1 MTNDKTK
8 DEKMEARRKV
18 ANALA
23 SEYDNFFIRNENQTI
38 YVRTEPYTEF
48 ILVKRGS
55 VKISENGRTVTI
67 NAGEIGIINAFAIH
81 SLTPTP
87 DSIVIG
93 VLFGGEYL
101 ADFSRKMCDYE
112 FENSVSGSL
121 KGELGRIIEEIAL
134 RSSELD
140 FFEKKAYVN
149 FMVSRII
156 KDQSVRKSERS
167 TNAKVST
174 IIRYIYENSENE
186 ISLKT
191 IADEFGYVPMTVSHI
206 FSKYVGKDLR
216 RFTNEIRIRK
226 AAFLLAKDNSKKV
239 SIAEV
244 ARSVGFKSVATFH
257 RIYKEYYGTSPRGE
271 IVENPDA
278 N

>member
-1 MTNDKTK
+1 MTNDKIK

-23 SEYDNFFIRNENQTI
+23 TEYDNFFVRNENQTV

-48 ILVKRGS
+48 IAVKQGS
-55 VKISENGRTVTI
+55 VKITENGNTVTV

-81 SLTPTP
+81 SLTPSP
-87 DSIVIG
+87 DSVVIG

-101 ADFSRKMCDYE
+101 ADFSRKMPDYE
-112 FENSVSGSL
+112 FSTVVNVDLRS
-121 KGELGRIIEEIAL
+121 ELCHIIEEISL
-134 RSSELD
+134 RIDEID

-149 FMVSRII
+149 FMISRIVKNDSI
-156 KDQSVRKSERS
+156 RKSERS
-167 TNAKVST
+167 ANAKVST
-174 IIRYIYENSENE
+174 IIRYIYENSEKD

-191 IADEFGYVPMTVSHI
+191 IAEEFGYVPMTVSHI

-226 AAFLLAKDNSKKV
+226 AAFLLAKDNGRKQ

-244 ARSVGFKSVATFH
+244 ARAVGFKSVATFH

-271 IVENPDA
+271 IVSNPDEE
-278 N
+278 